1 MKALFCIK
9 RRLVHRR
16 LDWNV
21 YAINGLTLTP
31 RAPSATRALQPPSP
45 PLSPALAEGTALYL
59 LWSLTSL
66 LAGCTGTRRKES
78 QDLHICGGTAHTLG
92 LKGTFPNFTHG
103 EHPRTPRARPAL
115 LPKTQRGRPRG
126 SGRDCNCVSPVL
138 QTLPSSSVYV
148 QSRHPWEL
156 RTFLPGKDRNT
167 VMFSPF
173 ISPHTSN
180 HCHSEHTKDTLHWYK
195 LGMFFKLL

>member
-138 QTLPSSSVYV
+138 QTLPSSSVYATEPASVGAAHLPPWKGQEHSDV
-148 QSRHPWEL
+148 QPFHLTAHIES
-156 RTFLPGKDRNT
+156 LP
-167 VMFSPF
+167 F
-173 ISPHTSN
+173 
-180 HCHSEHTKDTLHWYK
+180 
-195 LGMFFKLL
+195 